1 MYKSIYVPVDN
12 SDHSNRAVACAVG
25 LGKAYDAKLVGCH
38 VYAAKLHDYR
48 FRQMEYTLPEE
59 YIDEVELERQRKI
72 HDSLITMGLKLISD
86 SYLDGMSRSAASP
99 GLAFEPRMMDGK
111 HHIEILKDL
120 VGSQH
125 DLVVIGALGIGRARD
140 SVIGSVC
147 ERVARQSDR
156 DVWVVKHV
164 PEPGEAERDTILV
177 GVDGSPQ
184 SFGALMTAI
193 DLARTFGKKVEAI
206 AVYDPYLHYSVFN
219 GIVNVLTEQ
228 AAKVFRFE
236 EQNQLHEEIIDTGL
250 AQIYQSHLE
259 VSERMASEAGVEIK
273 KTLLDGKP
281 FQKIIDHAR
290 KTSPWLIVLGRI
302 GVHSPKDETS
312 LGSNAE
318 NILRA
323 ANCDVLLSTRLEV
336 PRLDVR
342 AEETVRW
349 TPEAE
354 ARMTHV
360 PEQVKG
366 IARTGVL
373 RLALEKGHSVITN
386 AVIDEAMDR
395 FMPKSASAA
404 TKALAEAVAL
414 ERAKAGPVSMCRAC
428 GVAATQSGAVKCTV
442 CGATDFEVIS
452 QEMIER
458 IAAVEGGLQE
468 ETTYDGRKLRWS
480 EDARKGLWT
489 MKNAYQRRRV
499 KARVEKRA
507 RMTRLDA
514 ITLDFARQV
523 IEEET
528 GVAARDR
535 GFRCRRAA
543 RTRRGGRRRPG
554 RHRRRGQA
562 HRPRRLQEPVD
573 LDLRVDRRR
582 RPAGPAGP
590 GRVHAEQDAGA
601 HRGAGQGARRDD
613 DRSRA
618 GRGRHRVRQADDGR
632 DDRDV
637 FRPWCD
643 SRGLARRDRR
653 GAGSGLGGVRPTRAE
668 GRGSRRRRLP
678 QRSALPLNPE
688 ARPEQPRTPMAAYRF
703 CRTDDIALLVDALN
717 RCWAPYCPGEPP
729 MTPVAFKRAI
739 RDWQVWCSSCM
750 VAFSGPAPVGV
761 LIGAKRPSGTLVRQ
775 IAVHPDHRRHGH
787 GRHLLASLGSKLSIL
802 GPPRLVAEIPEA
814 SPRPASCSGPAA
826 MRRKRS

>member
-1 MYKSIYVPVDN
+1 
-12 SDHSNRAVACAVG
+12 
-25 LGKAYDAKLVGCH
+25 
-38 VYAAKLHDYR
+38 
-48 FRQMEYTLPEE
+48 
-59 YIDEVELERQRKI
+59 
-72 HDSLITMGLKLISD
+72 
-86 SYLDGMSRSAASP
+86 
-99 GLAFEPRMMDGK
+99 
-111 HHIEILKDL
+111 
-120 VGSQH
+120 
-125 DLVVIGALGIGRARD
+125 VIGALGIGRARD

-184 SFGALMTAI
+184 SFGALMTAF
-193 DLARTFGKKVEAI
+193 DLARTFGKKVETI

-259 VSERMASEAGVEIK
+259 VGERMGSEAGIATK

-290 KTSPWLIVLGRI
+290 KTNPWLIVLGRI
-302 GVHSPKDETS
+302 GVHSPKDETA

-323 ANCDVLLSTRLEV
+323 APCDVLLSTRLEV

-354 ARMTHV
+354 ERMTHV

-373 RLALEKGHSVITN
+373 RLALEKGHSVVTS
-386 AVIDEAMDR
+386 AVFDEAMDR

-414 ERAKAGPVSMCRAC
+414 ERAKSGPVSMCRAC
-428 GVAATQSGAVKCTV
+428 GVTATQSDPVRCTV
-442 CGATDFEVIS
+442 CGAADFEVIS
-452 QEMIER
+452 REMIEK
-458 IAAVEGGLQE
+458 IAEVEGGLQE

-480 EDARKGLWT
+480 EEARKGLWT

-507 RMTRLDA
+507 RMMKLDA
-514 ITLDFARQV
+514 ITLEFARQV

-528 GVAARDR
+528 GAPLEIQASASARS
-535 GFRCRRAA
+535 AS
-543 RTRRGGRRRPG
+543 
-554 RHRRRGQA
+554 
-562 HRPRRLQEPVD
+562 
-573 LDLRVDRRR
+573 
-582 RPAGPAGP
+582 AGP
-590 GRVHAEQDAGA
+590 GEAGPDGMSSDNAESQARLIARDERKNPLISTFDWTNEAAQRILRVPAGFMRNQTQERIEELARERTAACRAEPSGGGGA
-601 HRGAGQGARRDD
+601 AIDLALVEEGIEIGKRMMAEMIATYPSQRKSPGPEATHVPGGPSTAASGAPAPE
-613 DRSRA
+613 A
-618 GRGRHRVRQADDGR
+618 PPANGRGYLNEVSA
-632 DDRDV
+632 V
-637 FRPWCD
+637 
-643 SRGLARRDRR
+643 
-653 GAGSGLGGVRPTRAE
+653 PTVTTER
-668 GRGSRRRRLP
+668 
-678 QRSALPLNPE
+678 
-688 ARPEQPRTPMAAYRF
+688 
-703 CRTDDIALLVDALN
+703 
-717 RCWAPYCPGEPP
+717 
-729 MTPVAFKRAI
+729 
-739 RDWQVWCSSCM
+739 
-750 VAFSGPAPVGV
+750 
-761 LIGAKRPSGTLVRQ
+761 RPSGE
-775 IAVHPDHRRHGH
+775 HRE
-787 GRHLLASLGSKLSIL
+787 
-802 GPPRLVAEIPEA
+802 V
-814 SPRPASCSGPAA
+814 
-826 MRRKRS
+826 

>member
-12 SDHSNRAVACAVG
+12 SDHSNRAVACSLA
-25 LGKAYDAKLVGCH
+25 LGKAYSAKLVGCH

-86 SYLDGMSRSAASP
+86 SYLDGMSRQCKESSIE
-99 GLAFEPRMMDGK
+99 FEARMMDGK
-111 HHIEILKDL
+111 HHAEILKDI

-193 DLARTFGKKVEAI
+193 DLARTFGKKVETI

-259 VSERMASEAGVEIK
+259 VAERMANEAGVEIK

-281 FQKIIDHAR
+281 FQKIIDYAR
-290 KTSPWLIVLGRI
+290 KTNPFLIVLGRI
-302 GVHSPKDETS
+302 GVHSPKDETA
-312 LGSNAE
+312 LGSNVE
-318 NILRA
+318 NILRGA
-323 ANCDVLLSTRLEV
+323 PCDVLLSTRLEV
-336 PRLDVR
+336 PTIDVR
-342 AEETVRW
+342 AEETIRW

-354 ARMTHV
+354 ARMKNV

-386 AVIDEAMDR
+386 AVIDDAMDR

-414 ERAKAGPVSMCRAC
+414 ERAKSGPVSMCKSC

-452 QEMIER
+452 QEMIEK
-458 IAAVEGGLQE
+458 IAAAEGGLEE

-507 RMTRLDA
+507 RMTKLDT

-528 GVAARDR
+528 GTPLEIQSAAARQR
-535 GFRCRRAA
+535 GSTAPGEAKLVARDDKKNPLISTFEWAEDATLRILRVPAGFMRNKTQERVEGLARERALTAIDLGLVEEGIEIGKKIMAEVIAAYPNAGKGAAAGPPAPAGHGHSHEHKVAEAQSKNIADAQDKAQVVPAVGSGYLNEVSSQTVPQARGPRRDFRLGWRARRQSRALIRRLRIDRCRRTASAA
-543 RTRRGGRRRPG
+543 RT
-554 RHRRRGQA
+554 
-562 HRPRRLQEPVD
+562 
-573 LDLRVDRRR
+573 
-582 RPAGPAGP
+582 
-590 GRVHAEQDAGA
+590 
-601 HRGAGQGARRDD
+601 
-613 DRSRA
+613 
-618 GRGRHRVRQADDGR
+618 
-632 DDRDV
+632 
-637 FRPWCD
+637 
-643 SRGLARRDRR
+643 
-653 GAGSGLGGVRPTRAE
+653 T
-668 GRGSRRRRLP
+668 
-678 QRSALPLNPE
+678 
-688 ARPEQPRTPMAAYRF
+688 
-703 CRTDDIALLVDALN
+703 CR
-717 RCWAPYCPGEPP
+717 
-729 MTPVAFKRAI
+729 
-739 RDWQVWCSSCM
+739 CSST
-750 VAFSGPAPVGV
+750 
-761 LIGAKRPSGTLVRQ
+761 R
-775 IAVHPDHRRHGH
+775 
-787 GRHLLASLGSKLSIL
+787 
-802 GPPRLVAEIPEA
+802 
-814 SPRPASCSGPAA
+814 
-826 MRRKRS
+826 